1 MNKFLK
7 TAAVAA
13 VASFAISGS
22 ANAALSAF
30 GFEGGLPAPRAP
42 DSVLYNFD
50 VLGDLSMIDPGY
62 NPALVVIHDPGSDGA
77 GAQNRCDG
85 GKLQVFHSRFS
96 LVDDTLV
103 DLQCIRGVFG

>member
-42 DSVLYNFD
+42 DSVL
-50 VLGDLSMIDPGY
+50 
-62 NPALVVIHDPGSDGA
+62 
-77 GAQNRCDG
+77 
-85 GKLQVFHSRFS
+85 
-96 LVDDTLV
+96 
-103 DLQCIRGVFG
+103 